1 MKDRMKRFS
10 DGLRLFLASRGFL
23 IFILAFFIFES
34 GWIALSAAYPQAFDE
49 NFHFGLIQIY
59 SHYWLPFLSS
69 QPAHANAYGA
79 VARDPSYLY
88 HYLMSFPYRFI
99 QLFVHSQTGQV
110 IWLRFINILLFAWA
124 IILFRKVLLRV
135 GTSRSLANF
144 ALLLFCLIPI
154 VPQLAAQINYD
165 NLIIPLIAWV
175 ILLTFSVTDQIRSRK
190 LSIVSLVGL
199 ASLCLLAS
207 LVKYA
212 FLPIFLAVVVFL
224 AGVVIINY
232 KKALGHFFLQLGSS
246 WKQQSGIVR
255 ALLIGLVLLSA
266 GMFIQRDGV
275 NLIKYHNIAPNC
287 AVVLNTKDCNAYSV
301 WSSDYTRHQQLQ
313 TQLKAGTFKY
323 MNPLTFLLEW
333 VYWMW
338 YRLFFA
344 VNGPVSGFTNYPP
357 LPLPSAAAI
366 VIVLIG
372 LFCIIKWWHKIFHR
386 NSHLIFLAITCAIY
400 IVALVMQGYSSYRYT
415 GILENM
421 NGRYL
426 LPIILLMAAIF
437 ARAIALALR
446 KATTAKALISV
457 FVLILFLQ
465 GGGFITFITRSDDTW
480 YFQNTVVTKANND
493 ARKIINP
500 VVLNGEK
507 QYSTS
512 YWFFN

>member
-1 MKDRMKRFS
+1 
-10 DGLRLFLASRGFL
+10 
-23 IFILAFFIFES
+23 
-34 GWIALSAAYPQAFDE
+34 
-49 NFHFGLIQIY
+49 
-59 SHYWLPFLSS
+59 
-69 QPAHANAYGA
+69 
-79 VARDPSYLY
+79 
-88 HYLMSFPYRFI
+88 
-99 QLFVHSQTGQV
+99 
-110 IWLRFINILLFAWA
+110 
-124 IILFRKVLLRV
+124 
-135 GTSRSLANF
+135 
-144 ALLLFCLIPI
+144 
-154 VPQLAAQINYD
+154 
-165 NLIIPLIAWV
+165 
-175 ILLTFSVTDQIRSRK
+175 
-190 LSIVSLVGL
+190 
-199 ASLCLLAS
+199 
-207 LVKYA
+207 
-212 FLPIFLAVVVFL
+212 
-224 AGVVIINY
+224 
-232 KKALGHFFLQLGSS
+232 
-246 WKQQSGIVR
+246 
-255 ALLIGLVLLSA
+255 
-266 GMFIQRDGV
+266 
-275 NLIKYHNIAPNC
+275 
-287 AVVLNTKDCNAYSV
+287 
-301 WSSDYTRHQQLQ
+301 
-313 TQLKAGTFKY
+313 